1 MGGLEIFLKNYRRR
15 WMEHLSLKGKLRR
28 NAFFSRRGKVVLR
41 PFLVGVAPPLL
52 AMGEE
57 LKESKL
63 RICNGNPPPPPHCLF
78 RRKFISLLWNIGRR
92 QALAFCF
99 CTSRTHIFR
108 YSYMIT
114 YPANICLF
122 KVNSGNTGQICEICS
137 IIDV

>member
-15 WMEHLSLKGKLRR
+15 GMEHLSLKGKLRR

-41 PFLVGVAPPLL
+41 PFLVGVVPPLL

-63 RICNGNPPPPPHCLF
+63 RICNGNSPPPPFSLPLPPHCFF

-92 QALAFCF
+92 QAFSLLFL
-99 CTSRTHIFR
+99 
-108 YSYMIT
+108 YVT
-114 YPANICLF
+114 YAYISVFVYDHVP
-122 KVNSGNTGQICEICS
+122 S
-137 IIDV
+137 